1 MSSHTDIPPAISL
14 EERRK
19 RNNQK
24 VLQGLKPD
32 NLRVTELEANVSRL
46 IDLVGELEQSLKAQ
60 DRYLH
65 RLLEL
70 MRKDAETRS
79 R

>member
-1 MSSHTDIPPAISL
+1 MSDQRGEYTGAPAVSL

-19 RNNQK
+19 KNNQK

-32 NLRVTELEANVSRL
+32 NLRVTELEANVSKL
-46 IDLVGELEQSLKAQ
+46 IDLVGELEQSLKGQ

-65 RLLEL
+65 RLMEL
-70 MRKDAETRS
+70 MRKERGV
-79 R
+79 